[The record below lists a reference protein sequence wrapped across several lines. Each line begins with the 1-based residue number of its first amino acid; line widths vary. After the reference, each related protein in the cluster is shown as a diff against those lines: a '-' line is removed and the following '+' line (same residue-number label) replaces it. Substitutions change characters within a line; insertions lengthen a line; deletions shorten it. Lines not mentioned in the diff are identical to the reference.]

1 MQTLPYAILAVGVS
15 FLAIVAAIR
24 YASRLHEA
32 RNKVTVLI
40 LCGSVI
46 WLLMSALTVSSDNVP
61 TKLIFYKTQF
71 VGVLI
76 IPTTWLI
83 LTMQLSGY
91 ERWVKRSNL
100 VVLSVVPVI
109 TLLLIF
115 TNESHGLMWSNIT
128 LNSVDSFFPLNETRG
143 LGFWLLIV
151 GYSYFVLM
159 FAVVIFVRRIV
170 ASRSL
175 YRRQAVPLI
184 FVACV
189 PWIFSGI
196 FFVNPSLSMY
206 IDLTPLGLTVA
217 TSITLW
223 RLAYLPG
230 VDVIPVAHEIIVDS
244 LNDAVIILDSQS
256 RIVDLNP
263 KAQDL
268 VGHTISDALG
278 KPVERMWAEWARAKK
293 ELDSGT
299 ERVREVSFGVGEEK
313 KVYEMQSSYLSGIT
327 SERPNLLIILR
338 DITERKILDE
348 KLRLYSEQ
356 LKEHSEHL
364 EELVEERTKKLREA
378 ERLAAIGQTTTMV
391 GHDLRNPLQAMV
403 STLYLARK
411 TLTSP
416 SYEKTGEVAKLLD
429 RLDEHISYMNKIVS
443 DLQDYAVPL
452 QPELAKVSTHQLLN
466 ETLSTIAIPSHVKV
480 SVTVDKGAETLN
492 VDHDLTRRVFTNL
505 TMNAVQAMPQ
515 GGELTI
521 EASKNPGVISISVQD
536 TGEGIAKENLENIF
550 TPFFTTKAKGQGLGL
565 AVCKRI
571 MEAQGGK
578 ITVKSEVGRGST
590 FTVEIPTSEKQEVGR
605 TGDEEHP
612 DNRR

>member
-1 MQTLPYAILAVGVS
+1 METLPYIIVAAGVS
-15 FLAIVAAIR
+15 FLAIVATIS

-46 WLLMSALTVSSDNVP
+46 WLLMSALTVSSDNVA
-61 TKLIFYKTQF
+61 TKLIFYKMQF

-128 LNSVDSFFPLNETRG
+128 LNSVNSFFPLNETRG
-143 LGFWLLIV
+143 LGYWLLIV

-159 FAVVIFVRRIV
+159 FAVIIFVRRIV

-206 IDLTPLGLTVA
+206 IDLTPLGLAVA

-230 VDVIPVAHEIIVDS
+230 ADVIPVAHEIIVDS

-278 KPVERMWAEWARAKK
+278 KPVERMWAEWARTKK

-299 ERVREVSFGVGEEK
+299 ERVREMSFDVGEEK

-338 DITERKILDE
+338 DITERKSMDE
-348 KLRLYSEQ
+348 KLRLYSKQ

-364 EELVEERTKKLREA
+364 EELVAERTKELREA
-378 ERLAAIGQTTTMV
+378 ERMAAIGETAAMV
-391 GHDLRNPLQAMV
+391 GHDLRNPLQAI
-403 STLYLARK
+403 SSATYLLKQKPASK
-411 TLTSP
+411 I
-416 SYEKTGEVAKLLD
+416 
-429 RLDEHISYMNKIVS
+429 DEETKEMIEIIEESVQHSNRIVS
-443 DLQDYAVPL
+443 DLLEYSRKPKLKLDETDLSHLVKDAVASTRI
-452 QPELAKVSTHQLLN
+452 PEGIRVKLAVTELRL
-466 ETLSTIAIPSHVKV
+466 
-480 SVTVDKGAETLN
+480 TVDPEMI
-492 VDHDLTRRVFTNL
+492 RRVFINIIT
-505 TMNAVQAMPQ
+505 NAVDAMPN
-515 GGELTI
+515 GGEL
-521 EASKNPGVISISVQD
+521 VIGSRESDDSFEISFTD
-536 TGEGIAKENLENIF
+536 TGTGISNEAMERLWKPLN
-550 TPFFTTKAKGQGLGL
+550 TTKAKGSGLGL
-565 AVCKRI
+565 AICKRI
-571 MEAQGGK
+571 VEAHNGSISVRTALGKGTTLDIALPIKPRIEDVNEAQAK
-578 ITVKSEVGRGST
+578 
-590 FTVEIPTSEKQEVGR
+590 
-605 TGDEEHP
+605 
-612 DNRR
+612 

>member
-1 MQTLPYAILAVGVS
+1 METLPYVILAVGVS

-61 TKLIFYKTQF
+61 TKLIFYKIQF

-100 VVLSVVPVI
+100 VVLSAVPVI

-128 LNSVDSFFPLNETRG
+128 LNSVDPFFPLNETRG
-143 LGFWLLIV
+143 LGYWLLIV
-151 GYSYFVLM
+151 GYSYVVLM

-230 VDVIPVAHEIIVDS
+230 AGVIPVAHEIIVDS
-244 LNDAVIILDSQS
+244 LNDAVIILDSQG

-268 VGHTISDALG
+268 IGHTISDALG
-278 KPVERMWAEWARAKK
+278 EPVERMWAEWAGAKK

-299 ERVREVSFGVGEEK
+299 EGVREVSFGVGEE

-327 SERPNLLIILR
+327 SKRPNLLIILR
-338 DITERKILDE
+338 DVTERKILDE
-348 KLRLYSEQ
+348 KLRLYSKQ

-364 EELVEERTKKLREA
+364 EELVAERTKELREA
-378 ERLAAIGQTTTMV
+378 ERMAAIGETAAMV
-391 GHDLRNPLQAMV
+391 GHDLRNPLQGISGATYILKQILH
-403 STLYLARK
+403 STMDERAREM
-411 TLTSP
+411 LEIIEESVQH
-416 SYEKTGEVAKLLD
+416 SN
-429 RLDEHISYMNKIVS
+429 RIVS
-443 DLQDYAVPL
+443 DLLEYSREPRLKQVGTDLNLLVKQAVASVNV
-452 QPELAKVSTHQLLN
+452 PENVLVKFKVS
-466 ETLSTIAIPSHVKV
+466 
-480 SVTVDKGAETLN
+480 
-492 VDHDLTRRVFTNL
+492 DLRITADFDMMRRVFVNIIT
-505 TMNAVQAMPQ
+505 NAVDAMPN
-515 GGELTI
+515 GGELAI
-521 EASKNPGVISISVQD
+521 ESREANGSLELSFTD
-536 TGEGIAKENLENIF
+536 TGTGFSNEAMAKLWKPLNS
-550 TPFFTTKAKGQGLGL
+550 TKAKGSGLGL
-565 AVCKRI
+565 AICKRI
-571 MEAQGGK
+571 VEAHKGSISVKKALPKGTTLT
-578 ITVKSEVGRGST
+578 ITLPMK
-590 FTVEIPTSEKQEVGR
+590 
-605 TGDEEHP
+605 P
-612 DNRR
+612 DAEGAIETEATPPAS